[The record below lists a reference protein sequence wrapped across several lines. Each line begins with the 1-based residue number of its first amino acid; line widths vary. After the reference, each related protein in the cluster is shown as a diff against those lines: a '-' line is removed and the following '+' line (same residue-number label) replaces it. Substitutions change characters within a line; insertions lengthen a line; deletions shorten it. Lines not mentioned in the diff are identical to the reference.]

1 MTVSRKAALEMA
13 YTVACNIHGRLII
26 SNPDCQYR
34 YDQLMCAA
42 GIKVDVLW
50 QEKLYGWVYYF
61 SDLCEW
67 NPSYLVDRMWNKLV
81 RDMLAYGVVLEPAAD
96 TDT

>member
-1 MTVSRKAALEMA
+1 MTVSRKAALEM
-13 YTVACNIHGRLII
+13 ACNIHGRLII

-67 NPSYLVDRMWNKLV
+67 N
-81 RDMLAYGVVLEPAAD
+81 G
-96 TDT
+96 